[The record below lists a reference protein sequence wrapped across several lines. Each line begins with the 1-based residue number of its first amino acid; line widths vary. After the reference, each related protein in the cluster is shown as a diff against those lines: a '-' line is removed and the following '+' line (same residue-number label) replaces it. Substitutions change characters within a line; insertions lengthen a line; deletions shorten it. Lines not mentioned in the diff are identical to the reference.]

1 MTKRNTPAYAG
12 IAVHRFHA
20 SVAVALPETT
30 APTYL
35 SRHDAIALANALR
48 DCAHDIEDH
57 PIFAESKFAARE
69 WNPTE

>member
-1 MTKRNTPAYAG
+1 MAKRNTPAYAG

-20 SVAVALPETT
+20 SVAVALPET
-30 APTYL
+30 YL

-57 PIFAESKFAARE
+57 PMFAESKFAARE